1 MRIVREL
8 GLEDSVDTLGRWMS
22 HRIAELMERSEQA
35 VAAEEKEAARRECSD
50 LILQVWAR
58 RKYWPQGQ
66 PLNDLSRFIN
76 SLTPDSHPASH
87 KESVPPEL
95 NWVEAL
101 PLLRNLQEREDE
113 VVLNTAIADLELEQ
127 DQEWLENHPNELSE
141 EERQTITWLV
151 NKKESLNS
159 TYFKVDGQD
168 APNFTSMAPSERA
181 HLTFEALE
189 RINLKRQEILTVVKR
204 NMDYHPEDDLG

>member
-1 MRIVREL
+1 MRIVLEL

-35 VAAEEKEAARRECSD
+35 GAAEEKEAARRECSD

-58 RKYWPQGQ
+58 RKYWSQGQ
-66 PLNDLSRFIN
+66 PLNNLSRFIN

-159 TYFKVDGQD
+159 TYFKVDGQY
-168 APNFTSMAPSERA
+168 AHNFTSMTPSERA

-204 NMDYHPEDDLG
+204 NMDCHPEDNLG